1 MRSRP
6 FASTAR
12 GVALVRA
19 LEMTRPAAERV
30 ASDPYAASFTQPL
43 SVLGMRTMVATG
55 LSNLMGIEAMM
66 NFAIARERHIGDI
79 MQREAAG
86 DARQIVILGA
96 GFDTRAYRLPVDGL
110 PVFEVD
116 HPVTQAQKRQALR
129 GVVDPLPANVVFVPV
144 DFDRDD
150 LGQQLALAGYDAHKR
165 TLFVWQG
172 VTMYLTPQ
180 GIDHT
185 LAFIAGHA
193 APGSLVVFDFMD
205 SAALEGGAMASLKFF
220 TRALG
225 EAMTFGIDAAQIG
238 PFLERRGFTGVE
250 CIEGPMLARLY
261 FTGSNAERPMATGV
275 GIVSAVV
282 R

>member
-1 MRSRP
+1 
-6 FASTAR
+6 
-12 GVALVRA
+12 
-19 LEMTRPAAERV
+19 
-30 ASDPYAASFTQPL
+30 
-43 SVLGMRTMVATG
+43 
-55 LSNLMGIEAMM
+55 M
-66 NFAIARERHIGDI
+66 NFAIGRERHIGDI
-79 MQREAAG
+79 MKREAAG
-86 DARQIVILGA
+86 DARQIVVLGA
-96 GFDTRAYRLPVDGL
+96 GFDTRAYRLPVAGL

-150 LGQQLALAGYDAHKR
+150 LGQQLALAGYDAQER

-172 VTMYLTPQ
+172 VTMYLTQQ
-180 GIDHT
+180 GIDRT
-185 LAFIAGHA
+185 LAFIAGQA
-193 APGSLVVFDFMD
+193 APGSLLVFDFMD
-205 SAALEGGAMASLKFF
+205 GAALEGSAMSWLKFF

-225 EAMTFGIDAAQIG
+225 EAMTFGIDAAEIV

-250 CIEGPMLARLY
+250 SVDGPTLARLY
-261 FTGSNAERPMATGV
+261 FSGANSGRPMAAGV